1 MQNKGYVASSM
12 RTSMLHILVFDPT
25 KMIDPA
31 AEQCQCPTLVLR
43 RSARSIDP
51 FAIHDIKS
59 REGGLT
65 VKRRLEGLQ
74 RRWKVKSQ

>member
-1 MQNKGYVASSM
+1 MP
-12 RTSMLHILVFDPT
+12 DPC
-25 KMIDPA
+25 A
-31 AEQCQCPTLVLR
+31 AEKCASLR
-43 RSARSIDP
+43 MIARSIDP